1 MTTTQA
7 VLDDIEPI
15 SPLASKQSPT
25 TISEIS
31 ERVRLVV
38 DQVEKVIVGKRG
50 AVELAMVAI
59 LSSGHILIED
69 IPGVGKTTLAKGL
82 SKALGCSFRRVQFTP
97 DLLPSDVTGTSV
109 FNQRNGT
116 FEFREGPIFANIVLA
131 DEINRATPKAQSSL
145 LECMEEAQISADGV
159 THSLPHPF
167 LVIATEN
174 NIEAQGTFPLPEAQ
188 LDRFMIKMRIGYP
201 EKHDEADI
209 LAMQTGSH
217 PLDQIHPILSA
228 EEIVMLQSLVRTV
241 YVAPELRHYIVD
253 IVSST
258 RDHPNIQL
266 GSSPRGSL
274 ALLHSS
280 QALAALRGRTYV
292 IVDDIKELTVPV
304 LSHRMILRPES
315 RLKFA
320 DPVRILEDILSSTR
334 TPDAV

>member
-1 MTTTQA
+1 
-7 VLDDIEPI
+7 
-15 SPLASKQSPT
+15 
-25 TISEIS
+25 
-31 ERVRLVV
+31 
-38 DQVEKVIVGKRG
+38 
-50 AVELAMVAI
+50 
-59 LSSGHILIED
+59 
-69 IPGVGKTTLAKGL
+69 
-82 SKALGCSFRRVQFTP
+82 
-97 DLLPSDVTGTSV
+97 
-109 FNQRNGT
+109 
-116 FEFREGPIFANIVLA
+116 
-131 DEINRATPKAQSSL
+131 
-145 LECMEEAQISADGV
+145 MEEAQISADGV